1 MPPYI
6 NTSNINVNFPVAFVN
21 NNSQDFRN
29 NWNAI
34 VTELNN
40 ANAAIEATNANFQL
54 VYDILNGLASVTGP
68 QGNTGPTGPT
78 GVAGSATNTGAT
90 GPQGEQGPTGS
101 TGFQGNT
108 GPTGAT
114 GIPGETSNTGAT
126 GPQGGQG
133 PTGPT
138 GLQGIIGHTG
148 STGIIGPTGPTG
160 PQGDQGFTGDTG
172 PTGPQGDIGPTGPTG
187 IPGEATNTGATGPQ
201 GDTGPTGSN
210 GGLYSRQSITLT
222 TGTLS
227 AAASTNISFTG
238 FKGYVLY
245 SIGVSAAAWVTV
257 YSSAAAE
264 SADSSRSINTDPT
277 PGSGVIAETIT
288 TGSSTTFFSP
298 AVVGYSSESPPTTA
312 IPVKVYNN
320 GVSSTAITV
329 TLTLL
334 QIES

>member
-90 GPQGEQGPTGS
+90 GPQG
-101 TGFQGNT
+101 
-108 GPTGAT
+108 
-114 GIPGETSNTGAT
+114 
-126 GPQGGQG
+126 GQG

-148 STGIIGPTGPTG
+148 STGIIGPTGTTGPTG
-160 PQGDQGFTGDTG
+160 LQGLTGHTG

-201 GDTGPTGSN
+201 GDQGFTGDTGPTGPQGDQGLTGHTGPTGPQGDIGPTGSN